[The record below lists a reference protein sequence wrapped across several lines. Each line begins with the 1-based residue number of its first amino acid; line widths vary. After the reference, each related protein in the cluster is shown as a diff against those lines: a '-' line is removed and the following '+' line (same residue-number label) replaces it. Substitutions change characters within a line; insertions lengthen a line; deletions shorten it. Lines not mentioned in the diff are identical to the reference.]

1 MINTKFKKWA
11 VRQSIHHPKR
21 TLASA
26 LIITLI
32 MGFGLQHFVIE
43 DDMMKMIPKT
53 VKTRVVWEEV
63 KDEFGNTDPIFVAF
77 GAEGQNLFQST
88 AMSDLW
94 DFTKALEALPEVE
107 KVRSLTN
114 MNKMESEDGFLLID
128 DLVNKRDLSPE
139 EIADI
144 EAYLI
149 DNAELKKQVI
159 AQNDDFFNIV
169 VIPSGN
175 TNEQVSVAKIVATAE
190 KLLSE
195 YDLHFGGPSYLIGI
209 VGNLVRADAISLIR
223 IGLLMM
229 VVILLASLR
238 SFAGVLMILFVIIL
252 SLIGMMGSMGW
263 IRGLTGSERFVF
275 SIMNT
280 SMPIILMTIAN
291 SDSIHFLTK
300 FFKKLRIT
308 GDKAKAIE
316 QSIDSLMLPIFL
328 TSLTTAAAFLSLVF
342 APIEYM
348 TGYGV
353 SIAIGISW
361 AWILSITLLPS
372 LIMLKNWPLNSRA
385 IRKPGLLEHIVN
397 KLGSTIIKLP
407 RSILIGGLLLVAI
420 GIYGIKLVT
429 TEVNMYSF
437 FEKGNKIRDSLE
449 FLDKKMLGSM
459 NLVFLLNGD
468 MKDPEL
474 LQQISRLQDY
484 VEKNPSVSTTISIAD
499 VIKRMHRTVMD
510 DDPDYEIVPDERAK
524 VNNLYTMYSMS
535 GDPEDF
541 STLVDYE
548 YSKALVTAILKN
560 VSTESSVL
568 FVNDIEQFV
577 DKNFTKYKDI
587 TATGQLVVLRDM
599 VELVIKSSVISICV
613 SIVVITFIAA
623 IFFKH
628 FGWGILAVIPL
639 SAAVILN
646 FGFMGILRIDLNH
659 VTALLSSVIIG
670 VGVDFAIHYIS
681 QYRRLARA
689 EVPIKTRSHRVI
701 DEVGYPIILDA
712 LSNMAFGALLF
723 SEFVPLQHM
732 GGLMVFAMFSTSFG
746 TLTILASLLELTGR
760 RKEVMNTLL
769 GGTIK

>member
-149 DNAELKKQVI
+149 KNAELKKQVI

-291 SDSIHFLTK
+291 SDSVHFLTK

-328 TSLTTAAAFLSLVF
+328 TSLTTAVAFLSLVF

>member
-11 VRQSIHHPKR
+11 VRYSIHHPKR
-21 TLASA
+21 TLAST

-32 MGFGLQHFVIE
+32 MGFGLKHFVIE
-43 DDMMKMIPKT
+43 DDMMKMIPKS

-63 KDEFGNTDPIFVAF
+63 KDEFGNTDLIFIAF
-77 GAEGQNLFQST
+77 GIEGQSLFHKK

-107 KVRSLTN
+107 EIRSLTN
-114 MNKMESEDGFLLID
+114 LNRMENEDGFLLID
-128 DLVNKRDLSPE
+128 DLVSTKDLSLE

-144 EAYLI
+144 KDYLI
-149 DNAELKKQVI
+149 RNPELKKQVI
-159 AQNDDFFNIV
+159 AENDDFFNIV
-169 VIPSGN
+169 VIPNGKTS
-175 TNEQVSVAKIVATAE
+175 EQASVVKIVATAE
-190 KLLSE
+190 RLLSG
-195 YDLHFGGPSYLIGI
+195 YDLHFGGPPYLVGI
-209 VGNLVRADAISLIR
+209 VSNLVRADAMFLVR
-223 IGLLMM
+223 IGLVMM
-229 VVILLASLR
+229 VIILLASLR
-238 SFAGVLMILFVIIL
+238 SVAGVFMVLSVIIL

-263 IRGLTGSERFVF
+263 IRGLTGSDRFVF

-291 SDSIHFLTK
+291 SDSVHFLTK

-308 GDKAKAIE
+308 GDKKTAIE

-361 AWILSITLLPS
+361 AWILSTTLLPS
-372 LIMLKNWPLNSRA
+372 LIMLKDWPLNSRA
-385 IRKPGLLEHIVN
+385 IRKPGSLERIVD
-397 KLGSTIIKLP
+397 KFGSKIMKLP
-407 RSILIGGLLLVAI
+407 RSILIGGLLLVAV

-429 TEVNMYSF
+429 TEVNMFSF

-449 FLDKKMLGSM
+449 FLDNKMLGAM
-459 NLVFLLNGD
+459 DLEFLINGD

-474 LQQISRLQDY
+474 LQQISQLQDY
-484 VEKNPSVSTTISIAD
+484 VEKNPSVSITFSIAD

-510 DDPDYEIVPDERAK
+510 DDPEYETIPDDRAK

-535 GDPEDF
+535 GDPDDL
-541 STLVDYE
+541 TALVDYV
-548 YSKALVTAILKN
+548 YSKALVTAVLKN
-560 VSTESSVL
+560 ISTKSSVL
-568 FVNDIEQFV
+568 FVSDIEQFV

-587 TATGQLVVLRDM
+587 SATGQLVVLRDM

-623 IFFKH
+623 IFFRH
-628 FGWGILAVIPL
+628 LGWGILAVIPL

-646 FGFMGILRIDLNH
+646 FGFMGILKIDLNH

-689 EVPIKTRSHRVI
+689 KVPIATRSNRVI

-723 SEFVPLQHM
+723 SEFIPLQHM

-760 RKEVMNTLL
+760 RKKVMKKLL
-769 GGTIK
+769 REQ

>member
-149 DNAELKKQVI
+149 KNAELKKQVI

-291 SDSIHFLTK
+291 SDSVHFLTK

-308 GDKAKAIE
+308 GDKEKAIE

>member
-1 MINTKFKKWA
+1 MINTKFKNWA

-21 TLASA
+21 TLAST

-32 MGFGLQHFVIE
+32 MGFGLKHFVIE
-43 DDMMKMIPKT
+43 DDMMKMIPKS

-63 KDEFGNTDPIFVAF
+63 KDVFGNTDLIFVAF
-77 GAEGQNLFQST
+77 GAEGQSLFQKK

-107 KVRSLTN
+107 EIRSLVN
-114 MNKMESEDGFLLID
+114 LNKMENEDGFLLID
-128 DLVNKRDLSPE
+128 DLVSTKDLSLE

-144 EAYLI
+144 KDYLI
-149 DNAELKKQVI
+149 RNPELKKRVI

-169 VIPSGN
+169 VIPNGN
-175 TNEQVSVAKIVATAE
+175 TSEQASVVKIVATAE
-190 KLLSE
+190 KLLSG
-195 YDLHFGGPSYLIGI
+195 YDLHFGGPTYLVGI
-209 VGNLVRADAISLIR
+209 VSSLVRADAISLIR

-238 SFAGVLMILFVIIL
+238 SFAGVLMILCVIIL

-263 IRGLTGSERFVF
+263 IRGLTGAERFVF

-291 SDSIHFLTK
+291 SDSVHFLTK

-308 GDKAKAIE
+308 GDKEKAIE

-361 AWILSITLLPS
+361 AWILSTTLLPS
-372 LIMLKNWPLNSRA
+372 LIMLKDWPLNSRA
-385 IRKPGLLEHIVN
+385 IRKPGSLERIVD
-397 KLGSTIIKLP
+397 KFGSKIMKLP
-407 RSILIGGLLLVAI
+407 RSILIGGLLLVAV

-429 TEVNMYSF
+429 TEVNMFSF

-449 FLDKKMLGSM
+449 FLDNKMLGAM
-459 NLVFLLNGD
+459 DLEFLINGD

-474 LQQISRLQDY
+474 LQQISQLQDY
-484 VEKNPSVSTTISIAD
+484 VEKNPSVSITFSIAD

-510 DDPDYEIVPDERAK
+510 DDPDYETIPDDRAK

-535 GDPEDF
+535 GDPDDL
-541 STLVDYE
+541 TALVDYE

-560 VSTESSVL
+560 VSTKSSVL

-587 TATGQLVVLRDM
+587 SATGQLVVLRDM

-623 IFFKH
+623 IFFRH
-628 FGWGILAVIPL
+628 LGWGILAVIPL

-646 FGFMGILRIDLNH
+646 FGFMGILKIDLNH

-689 EVPIKTRSHRVI
+689 KVPIATRSNRVI

-723 SEFVPLQHM
+723 SEFIPLQHM

-760 RKEVMNTLL
+760 RKKVMKKLL
-769 GGTIK
+769 REQ

>member
-11 VRQSIHHPKR
+11 VLQSIHHPKR

-43 DDMMKMIPKT
+43 DDMMKMIPKS

-63 KDEFGNTDPIFVAF
+63 KDEFGNTDLIFVAF
-77 GAEGQNLFQST
+77 GTEGQNLFQKK

-107 KVRSLTN
+107 EIRSLTN
-114 MNKMESEDGFLLID
+114 LNRMENEDGFLLID
-128 DLVNKRDLSPE
+128 DLVSTKDLSLE

-144 EAYLI
+144 KDYLI
-149 DNAELKKQVI
+149 RNPELKKRVI
-159 AQNDDFFNIV
+159 SQNDDFFNIV
-169 VIPSGN
+169 VIPNGN
-175 TNEQVSVAKIVATAE
+175 TSEQASVVKIVATAE
-190 KLLSE
+190 KLLSG
-195 YDLHFGGPSYLIGI
+195 YDLHFGGPPYLVGI
-209 VGNLVRADAISLIR
+209 VSSLVRADAMFLVR
-223 IGLLMM
+223 IGLVMM
-229 VVILLASLR
+229 VIILLASLR
-238 SFAGVLMILFVIIL
+238 SVAGVFMVLFVIIL

-291 SDSIHFLTK
+291 SDSVHFLTK

-361 AWILSITLLPS
+361 AWILSTTLLPS
-372 LIMLKNWPLNSRA
+372 LIMLKDWPLNSRA
-385 IRKPGLLEHIVN
+385 IRKPGLLERIVD
-397 KLGSTIIKLP
+397 KFGSKIIKFP
-407 RSILIGGLLLVAI
+407 RSILIGGLLLVAV
-420 GIYGIKLVT
+420 GIHGIKLVT
-429 TEVNMYSF
+429 TEVNMFSF

-449 FLDKKMLGSM
+449 FLDKKMLGAM
-459 NLVFLLNGD
+459 DLEFLINGD

-474 LQQISRLQDY
+474 LQQISQLQDY
-484 VEKNPSVSTTISIAD
+484 VEKNPSVSITFSIAD

-510 DDPDYEIVPDERAK
+510 DDPDYETVPDDRAK

-535 GDPEDF
+535 GDPDDL
-541 STLVDYE
+541 TALVDYE

-560 VSTESSVL
+560 VSTKSSVL

-623 IFFKH
+623 IFFRH
-628 FGWGILAVIPL
+628 LGWGILAVIPL

-646 FGFMGILRIDLNH
+646 FGFMGILKIDLNH

-689 EVPIKTRSHRVI
+689 NVPIATRSNRVI

-760 RKEVMNTLL
+760 RKKVMKKLL
-769 GGTIK
+769 GEQ

>member
-149 DNAELKKQVI
+149 KNAELKKQVI

-459 NLVFLLNGD
+459 NLVFLINGD
-468 MKDPEL
+468 MKDPEM
-474 LQQISRLQDY
+474 LQQISQLQDY
-484 VEKNPSVSTTISIAD
+484 VEKNPSVSTTLSIAD

-510 DDPDYEIVPDERAK
+510 DDPDYERVPDGRAK

-670 VGVDFAIHYIS
+670 VGVDFAVHYIS

>member
-43 DDMMKMIPKT
+43 DDMMKMIPKS
-53 VKTRVVWEEV
+53 VKSRVVWEEV
-63 KDEFGNTDPIFVAF
+63 KDEFGNTDLIFVAF
-77 GAEGQNLFQST
+77 GTEGQNLFQKK

-107 KVRSLTN
+107 EIRSLTN
-114 MNKMESEDGFLLID
+114 LNRMENEDGFLLID
-128 DLVNKRDLSPE
+128 DLVSTKDLSLE

-144 EAYLI
+144 KDYLI
-149 DNAELKKQVI
+149 RNPELKKQVI
-159 AQNDDFFNIV
+159 SQNDDFFNIV
-169 VIPSGN
+169 VIPNGN
-175 TNEQVSVAKIVATAE
+175 TSEQASVVKIVATAE

-195 YDLHFGGPSYLIGI
+195 YDLHFGGPPYLVGI
-209 VGNLVRADAISLIR
+209 VSSLVRADAMFLVR
-223 IGLLMM
+223 IGLVMM
-229 VVILLASLR
+229 VIILLASLR
-238 SFAGVLMILFVIIL
+238 SVAGVFMVLFVIIL

-291 SDSIHFLTK
+291 SDSVHFLTK

-328 TSLTTAAAFLSLVF
+328 TSITTAAAFLSLVF

-361 AWILSITLLPS
+361 AWILSTTLLPS
-372 LIMLKNWPLNSRA
+372 LIMLKDWPLNSRA
-385 IRKPGLLEHIVN
+385 IRKPGLLERIVD
-397 KLGSTIIKLP
+397 KFGSKIMKLP
-407 RSILIGGLLLVAI
+407 RSILIGGLLLVAV

-429 TEVNMYSF
+429 TEVNMFSF

-449 FLDKKMLGSM
+449 FLDNKMLGAM
-459 NLVFLLNGD
+459 DLEFLINGD

-474 LQQISRLQDY
+474 LQQISQLQDY
-484 VEKNPSVSTTISIAD
+484 VEKNPSVSITFSIAD

-510 DDPDYEIVPDERAK
+510 DDPEYETIPDDRAK

-535 GDPEDF
+535 GDPDDL
-541 STLVDYE
+541 TALVDYV

-560 VSTESSVL
+560 VSTKSSVL

-623 IFFKH
+623 IFFRH
-628 FGWGILAVIPL
+628 LGWGILAVIPL

-646 FGFMGILRIDLNH
+646 FGFMGILKIDLNH

-689 EVPIKTRSHRVI
+689 KVPIATRSNRVI

-723 SEFVPLQHM
+723 SEFIPLQHM

-760 RKEVMNTLL
+760 RKKVMKKLL
-769 GGTIK
+769 REQ

>member
-1 MINTKFKKWA
+1 MINTKFKNWA
-11 VRQSIHHPKR
+11 IHQSIHHPKR
-21 TLASA
+21 TLTSA
-26 LIITLI
+26 LIITLV

-53 VKTRVVWEEV
+53 VKSRVVWEEV
-63 KDEFGNTDPIFVAF
+63 KDEFGNTDLIFVAF
-77 GAEGQNLFQST
+77 GIEGQSLFQSSS
-88 AMSDLW
+88 MSDLW
-94 DFTKALEALPEVE
+94 DFTKALEALPEVNE
-107 KVRSLTN
+107 VRSLTN
-114 MNKMESEDGFLLID
+114 LNKMENEDGFLLID
-128 DLVNKRDLSPE
+128 DLVSAENLSTE
-139 EIADI
+139 EIVEI
-144 EAYLI
+144 KNYLLK
-149 DNAELKKQVI
+149 NEKLKKRVI
-159 AQNDDFFNIV
+159 AQNHDFFNII
-169 VIPSGN
+169 VIPNINVS
-175 TNEQVSVAKIVATAE
+175 EQVSVAKIIATAE
-190 KLLSE
+190 ELLSE

-209 VGNLVRADAISLIR
+209 VGKLVRADAISLIR

-238 SFAGVLMILFVIIL
+238 SFAGVLMILSVIVL

-275 SIMNT
+275 SVMNT

-291 SDSIHFLTK
+291 SDSVHFLTK

-308 GDKAKAIE
+308 NDKAKAIE

-328 TSLTTAAAFLSLVF
+328 TSLTTSAAFLSLVF

-361 AWILSITLLPS
+361 AWILSVTVLPS
-372 LIMLKNWPLNSRA
+372 LIMMKDWRLNSRA
-385 IRKPGLLEHIVN
+385 IRKPGLLEHVVD
-397 KLGSTIIKLP
+397 KLGSKIIKMP

-420 GIYGIKLVT
+420 GIYGIKQVT

-437 FEKGNKIRDSLE
+437 FKKGNKIRDSLE

-459 NLVFLLNGD
+459 DLEFLINGD

-474 LQQISRLQDY
+474 LHQISQLQDY
-484 VEKNPSVSTTISIAD
+484 VEKYPSVSMTISIAD
-499 VIKRMHRTVMD
+499 VIKQMHRTVMD
-510 DDPDYEIVPDERAK
+510 DDPDYETVPVEQAK

-535 GDPEDF
+535 GDPEDL
-541 STLVDYE
+541 SALVDYE
-548 YSKALVTAILKN
+548 YSKGLVTAILKN
-560 VSTESSVL
+560 VSTQRSVL

-577 DKNFTKYKDI
+577 DKNFTRYKDV
-587 TATGQLVVLRDM
+587 TATGQVVVLRDM

-613 SIVVITFIAA
+613 SIIVITFIAA

-628 FGWGILAVIPL
+628 LGWGILAVIPL

-646 FGFMGILRIDLNH
+646 FGFMGILKIDLNH

-689 EVPIKTRSHRVI
+689 KVAVETRSHRVI

-760 RKEVMNTLL
+760 RKKVMKKLL
-769 GGTIK
+769 GEQ

>member
-149 DNAELKKQVI
+149 KNAELKKQVI

-291 SDSIHFLTK
+291 SDSVHFLTK

-459 NLVFLLNGD
+459 NLVFLINGD

>member
-11 VRQSIHHPKR
+11 VLQSIHHPKR

-43 DDMMKMIPKT
+43 DDMMKMIPKS

-63 KDEFGNTDPIFVAF
+63 KDEFGNTDLIFVAF
-77 GAEGQNLFQST
+77 GTEGQNLFQKK

-94 DFTKALEALPEVE
+94 NFTKALEALPEVE
-107 KVRSLTN
+107 EIRSLTN
-114 MNKMESEDGFLLID
+114 LNRMENEDGFLLID
-128 DLVNKRDLSPE
+128 DLVSTKDLSLE

-144 EAYLI
+144 KDYLI
-149 DNAELKKQVI
+149 RNPELKKRVI
-159 AQNDDFFNIV
+159 SQNDDFFNIV
-169 VIPSGN
+169 VIPNGN
-175 TNEQVSVAKIVATAE
+175 TSEQASVVKIVATAE

-195 YDLHFGGPSYLIGI
+195 YDLHFGGPPYLVGI
-209 VGNLVRADAISLIR
+209 VSSLVRADAMFLVR
-223 IGLLMM
+223 IGLVMM
-229 VVILLASLR
+229 VIILLASLR
-238 SFAGVLMILFVIIL
+238 SVAGVFMVLFVIIL

-291 SDSIHFLTK
+291 SDSVHFLTK

-361 AWILSITLLPS
+361 AWILSTTLLPS
-372 LIMLKNWPLNSRA
+372 LIMLKDWPLNSRA
-385 IRKPGLLEHIVN
+385 IRKPGLLERIVD
-397 KLGSTIIKLP
+397 KFGSKIIKFP
-407 RSILIGGLLLVAI
+407 RSILIGGLLLVAV
-420 GIYGIKLVT
+420 GIHGIKLVT
-429 TEVNMYSF
+429 TEVNMFSF

-449 FLDKKMLGSM
+449 FLDKKMLGAM
-459 NLVFLLNGD
+459 DLEFLINGD

-474 LQQISRLQDY
+474 LQQISQLQDY
-484 VEKNPSVSTTISIAD
+484 VEKNPSVSITFSIAD

-510 DDPDYEIVPDERAK
+510 DDPDYETVPDDRAK

-535 GDPEDF
+535 GDPDDL
-541 STLVDYE
+541 TALVDYE

-560 VSTESSVL
+560 VSTKSSVL

-623 IFFKH
+623 IFFRH
-628 FGWGILAVIPL
+628 LGWGILAVIPL

-646 FGFMGILRIDLNH
+646 FGFMGILKIDLNH

-689 EVPIKTRSHRVI
+689 NVPIATRSNRVI

-723 SEFVPLQHM
+723 SEFIPLQHM

-760 RKEVMNTLL
+760 RKKVMKKLL
-769 GGTIK
+769 GEQ

>member
-11 VRQSIHHPKR
+11 VHQSIHHPKR

-43 DDMMKMIPKT
+43 DDMMKMIPKS

-63 KDEFGNTDPIFVAF
+63 KDEFGNTDLIFVAF
-77 GAEGQNLFQST
+77 GTEGQNLFQKK

-107 KVRSLTN
+107 EIRSLTN
-114 MNKMESEDGFLLID
+114 LNRMENEDGFLLID
-128 DLVNKRDLSPE
+128 DLVSTKDLSLE

-144 EAYLI
+144 KDYLI
-149 DNAELKKQVI
+149 KNPELKKRVI
-159 AQNDDFFNIV
+159 SQNDDFFNIV
-169 VIPSGN
+169 VIPNGN
-175 TNEQVSVAKIVATAE
+175 TSEQASVVKIVATAE
-190 KLLSE
+190 KLLSG
-195 YDLHFGGPSYLIGI
+195 YDLHFGGPPYLVGI
-209 VGNLVRADAISLIR
+209 VSSLVRADAMFLVR
-223 IGLLMM
+223 IGLVMM
-229 VVILLASLR
+229 VLILLASLR
-238 SFAGVLMILFVIIL
+238 SVAGVFMVLFVIIL

-291 SDSIHFLTK
+291 SDSVHFLTK

-361 AWILSITLLPS
+361 AWILSTTLLPS
-372 LIMLKNWPLNSRA
+372 LIMLKDWPLNSRA
-385 IRKPGLLEHIVN
+385 IRKPGLLERIVD
-397 KLGSTIIKLP
+397 KFGSKIMKLP
-407 RSILIGGLLLVAI
+407 RSILIGGLLLVAV

-429 TEVNMYSF
+429 TEVNMFSF

-449 FLDKKMLGSM
+449 FLDKKMLGAM
-459 NLVFLLNGD
+459 DLEFLIKGD

-474 LQQISRLQDY
+474 LQQISQLQDY
-484 VEKNPSVSTTISIAD
+484 VEKNPSVSITFSIAD

-510 DDPDYEIVPDERAK
+510 DDPDYETVPDDRAK

-535 GDPEDF
+535 GDPDDL
-541 STLVDYE
+541 TALVDYE

-560 VSTESSVL
+560 VSTKSSVL

-623 IFFKH
+623 IFFRH
-628 FGWGILAVIPL
+628 LGWGILAVIPL

-646 FGFMGILRIDLNH
+646 FGFMGILKIDLNH

-689 EVPIKTRSHRVI
+689 KVPIETRSNRVI

-760 RKEVMNTLL
+760 RKKVMKKLL
-769 GGTIK
+769 GE

>member
-1 MINTKFKKWA
+1 M
-11 VRQSIHHPKR
+11 V
-21 TLASA
+21 
-26 LIITLI
+26 
-32 MGFGLQHFVIE
+32 
-43 DDMMKMIPKT
+43 
-53 VKTRVVWEEV
+53 
-63 KDEFGNTDPIFVAF
+63 
-77 GAEGQNLFQST
+77 
-88 AMSDLW
+88 
-94 DFTKALEALPEVE
+94 
-107 KVRSLTN
+107 
-114 MNKMESEDGFLLID
+114 
-128 DLVNKRDLSPE
+128 LS
-139 EIADI
+139 
-144 EAYLI
+144 
-149 DNAELKKQVI
+149 
-159 AQNDDFFNIV
+159 
-169 VIPSGN
+169 
-175 TNEQVSVAKIVATAE
+175 
-190 KLLSE
+190 
-195 YDLHFGGPSYLIGI
+195 
-209 VGNLVRADAISLIR
+209 
-223 IGLLMM
+223 
-229 VVILLASLR
+229 
-238 SFAGVLMILFVIIL
+238 VIIL

-263 IRGLTGSERFVF
+263 IRGLTGSDRFVF

-291 SDSIHFLTK
+291 SDSVHFLTK

-328 TSLTTAAAFLSLVF
+328 TSITTAAAFLSLVF

-361 AWILSITLLPS
+361 AWILSTTLLPS
-372 LIMLKNWPLNSRA
+372 LIMLKDWPLNSIA
-385 IRKPGLLEHIVN
+385 IRKPGLLERIVD
-397 KLGSTIIKLP
+397 KFGSKIIKFP
-407 RSILIGGLLLVAI
+407 RSILIGGLLLVAV

-429 TEVNMYSF
+429 TEVNMFSF

-449 FLDKKMLGSM
+449 FLDNKMLGAM
-459 NLVFLLNGD
+459 DLEFLINGD

-474 LQQISRLQDY
+474 LQQISQLQDY
-484 VEKNPSVSTTISIAD
+484 VEKNPSVSITISIAD

-510 DDPDYEIVPDERAK
+510 DDPDYETVPEDRAK

-535 GDPEDF
+535 GDPDDLT
-541 STLVDYE
+541 SLVDYE

-560 VSTESSVL
+560 VSTKNSVL
-568 FVNDIEQFV
+568 FVNDIEHFV
-577 DKNFTKYKDI
+577 DQNFTQYKDI

-623 IFFKH
+623 IFFRH
-628 FGWGILAVIPL
+628 LGWGIFAVIPL

-646 FGFMGILRIDLNH
+646 FGFMGILKIDLNH

-681 QYRRLARA
+681 QYRRLARGK
-689 EVPIKTRSHRVI
+689 VPITTRSNRAI

-760 RKEVMNTLL
+760 RKKVMKKLL
-769 GGTIK
+769 GEQ

>member
-149 DNAELKKQVI
+149 KNAELKKQVI

-291 SDSIHFLTK
+291 SDSVHFLTK

-760 RKEVMNTLL
+760 REEVMNTLL

>member
-1 MINTKFKKWA
+1 MINTKFKNWA
-11 VRQSIHHPKR
+11 IHQSIYHPKR
-21 TLASA
+21 TLTSA
-26 LIITLI
+26 LIITLV

-43 DDMMKMIPKT
+43 DDMMKMIPKS

-63 KDEFGNTDPIFVAF
+63 KDEFGNTDLIFVAF
-77 GAEGQNLFQST
+77 GTEGKNLFQNK

-107 KVRSLTN
+107 EIRSLTN
-114 MNKMESEDGFLLID
+114 LDRMENEDGFLLID
-128 DLVNKRDLSPE
+128 DLVSTKNLSLE

-144 EAYLI
+144 KDYLI
-149 DNAELKKQVI
+149 RNPELKKQVI
-159 AQNDDFFNIV
+159 SQNDDFFNIV
-169 VIPSGN
+169 VIPNDN
-175 TNEQVSVAKIVATAE
+175 TNDQASIVKIVATAE
-190 KLLSE
+190 KLLSG
-195 YDLHFGGPSYLIGI
+195 YDLHFGGPPYLVGI
-209 VGNLVRADAISLIR
+209 VSNLVRADAMFLVR
-223 IGLLMM
+223 IGLVMM
-229 VVILLASLR
+229 VIILLASLR
-238 SFAGVLMILFVIIL
+238 SVAGVFMVLSVIIL

-263 IRGLTGSERFVF
+263 IRGLTGSDRFVF

-291 SDSIHFLTK
+291 SDSVHFLTK

-328 TSLTTAAAFLSLVF
+328 TSITTAAAFLSLVF

-361 AWILSITLLPS
+361 AWILSTTLLPS
-372 LIMLKNWPLNSRA
+372 LIMLKDWPLNSRA
-385 IRKPGLLEHIVN
+385 IRKPGLLERIVD
-397 KLGSTIIKLP
+397 KFGSKIIKFP
-407 RSILIGGLLLVAI
+407 RSILIGGLLLVAV

-429 TEVNMYSF
+429 TEVNMFSF

-449 FLDKKMLGSM
+449 FLDNKMLGAM
-459 NLVFLLNGD
+459 DLEFLINGD

-474 LQQISRLQDY
+474 LQQISQLQDY
-484 VEKNPSVSTTISIAD
+484 VEKNPSVSITISIAD

-510 DDPDYEIVPDERAK
+510 DDPDYETVPEDRAK

-535 GDPEDF
+535 GDPDDLT
-541 STLVDYE
+541 SLVDYE

-560 VSTESSVL
+560 VSTKNSVL
-568 FVNDIEQFV
+568 FVNDIEHFV
-577 DKNFTKYKDI
+577 DQNFTQYKDI

-623 IFFKH
+623 IFFRH
-628 FGWGILAVIPL
+628 LGWGIFAVIPL

-646 FGFMGILRIDLNH
+646 FGFMGILKIDLNH

-681 QYRRLARA
+681 QYRRLARGK
-689 EVPIKTRSHRVI
+689 VPVTTRSNRAI

-760 RKEVMNTLL
+760 RKKVMKKLL
-769 GGTIK
+769 GEQ

>member
-1 MINTKFKKWA
+1 
-11 VRQSIHHPKR
+11 
-21 TLASA
+21 
-26 LIITLI
+26 

-149 DNAELKKQVI
+149 KNAELKKQVI

-291 SDSIHFLTK
+291 SDSVHFLTK

>member
-1 MINTKFKKWA
+1 
-11 VRQSIHHPKR
+11 
-21 TLASA
+21 
-26 LIITLI
+26 
-32 MGFGLQHFVIE
+32 
-43 DDMMKMIPKT
+43 
-53 VKTRVVWEEV
+53 
-63 KDEFGNTDPIFVAF
+63 
-77 GAEGQNLFQST
+77 
-88 AMSDLW
+88 
-94 DFTKALEALPEVE
+94 
-107 KVRSLTN
+107 
-114 MNKMESEDGFLLID
+114 
-128 DLVNKRDLSPE
+128 
-139 EIADI
+139 
-144 EAYLI
+144 
-149 DNAELKKQVI
+149 
-159 AQNDDFFNIV
+159 
-169 VIPSGN
+169 
-175 TNEQVSVAKIVATAE
+175 
-190 KLLSE
+190 
-195 YDLHFGGPSYLIGI
+195 
-209 VGNLVRADAISLIR
+209 
-223 IGLLMM
+223 MM
-229 VVILLASLR
+229 VIILLASLR
-238 SFAGVLMILFVIIL
+238 SVAGVFMVLSVIIL

-263 IRGLTGSERFVF
+263 IRGLTGSDRFVF

-291 SDSIHFLTK
+291 SDSVHFLTK

-328 TSLTTAAAFLSLVF
+328 TSITTAAAFLSLVF

-361 AWILSITLLPS
+361 AWILSTTLLPS
-372 LIMLKNWPLNSRA
+372 LIMLIDWPLNSRA
-385 IRKPGLLEHIVN
+385 IRKPGLLERIVD
-397 KLGSTIIKLP
+397 KFGSKIIKFP
-407 RSILIGGLLLVAI
+407 RSILIGGLLLVAV

-429 TEVNMYSF
+429 TEVNMFSF

-449 FLDKKMLGSM
+449 FLDNKMLGAM
-459 NLVFLLNGD
+459 DLEFLINGD

-474 LQQISRLQDY
+474 LQQISQLQDY
-484 VEKNPSVSTTISIAD
+484 VEKNPSVSITISIVD

-510 DDPDYEIVPDERAK
+510 DDPDFETVPEDRAK

-535 GDPEDF
+535 GDPDDLT
-541 STLVDYE
+541 SLVDYE

-560 VSTESSVL
+560 VSTKNSVL
-568 FVNDIEQFV
+568 FVNDIEHFV
-577 DKNFTKYKDI
+577 DQNFTQYKDI

-623 IFFKH
+623 IFFRH
-628 FGWGILAVIPL
+628 LGWGIFAVIPL

-646 FGFMGILRIDLNH
+646 FGFMGILKIDLNH

-681 QYRRLARA
+681 QYRRLARGK
-689 EVPIKTRSHRVI
+689 VPVTTRSNRVI

-746 TLTILASLLELTGR
+746 TLTILAGLLELTGR
-760 RKEVMNTLL
+760 RKKIMKKLL
-769 GGTIK
+769 GEH

>member
-11 VRQSIHHPKR
+11 VHQSIHHPKR
-21 TLASA
+21 TLTSA
-26 LIITLI
+26 LVITLI

-43 DDMMKMIPKT
+43 DDMMKMIPKS

-63 KDEFGNTDPIFVAF
+63 KDEFGNTDLIFVAF
-77 GAEGQNLFQST
+77 GTEGQNLFQKK

-94 DFTKALEALPEVE
+94 NFTKALEALPEVE
-107 KVRSLTN
+107 EIRSLTN
-114 MNKMESEDGFLLID
+114 LNRMENEDGFLLID
-128 DLVNKRDLSPE
+128 DLVSTKDLSLE

-144 EAYLI
+144 KDYLI
-149 DNAELKKQVI
+149 RNPELKKGVI
-159 AQNDDFFNIV
+159 SQNDDFFNIV
-169 VIPSGN
+169 VIPNGN
-175 TNEQVSVAKIVATAE
+175 TSEQASVVKIVATAE
-190 KLLSE
+190 KLLSG
-195 YDLHFGGPSYLIGI
+195 YDLHFGGPPYLVGI
-209 VGNLVRADAISLIR
+209 VSSLVRADAMFLVR
-223 IGLLMM
+223 IGLVMM
-229 VVILLASLR
+229 VIILLASLR
-238 SFAGVLMILFVIIL
+238 SVAGVFMVLFVIIL

-291 SDSIHFLTK
+291 SDSVHFLTK

-328 TSLTTAAAFLSLVF
+328 TSITTAAAFLSLVF

-361 AWILSITLLPS
+361 AWILSTTLLPS
-372 LIMLKNWPLNSRA
+372 LIMLKDWPLNSRA
-385 IRKPGLLEHIVN
+385 IRKPGLLERIVD
-397 KLGSTIIKLP
+397 KFGGKIIKFP
-407 RSILIGGLLLVAI
+407 RSILISGLLLVAV
-420 GIYGIKLVT
+420 GIHGIKLVT
-429 TEVNMYSF
+429 TEVNMFSF

-449 FLDKKMLGSM
+449 FLDKKMLGAM
-459 NLVFLLNGD
+459 DLEFLINGD

-474 LQQISRLQDY
+474 LQQISQLQDY
-484 VEKNPSVSTTISIAD
+484 VEKNPSVSITFSIAD

-510 DDPDYEIVPDERAK
+510 DDPDYETVPDDRAK

-535 GDPEDF
+535 GDPDDL
-541 STLVDYE
+541 TALVDYE

-560 VSTESSVL
+560 VSTKSSVL

-623 IFFKH
+623 IFFRH
-628 FGWGILAVIPL
+628 LGWGILAVIPL

-646 FGFMGILRIDLNH
+646 FGFMGILKIDLNH

-689 EVPIKTRSHRVI
+689 NVPIATRSNRVI

-723 SEFVPLQHM
+723 SEFIPLQHM

-760 RKEVMNTLL
+760 RKKVMKKLL
-769 GGTIK
+769 GEQ

>member
-11 VRQSIHHPKR
+11 VLQSIHHPKR

-43 DDMMKMIPKT
+43 DDMMKMIPKS

-63 KDEFGNTDPIFVAF
+63 KDEFGNTDLIFVAF
-77 GAEGQNLFQST
+77 GTEGQNLFQKK

-94 DFTKALEALPEVE
+94 NFTKALEALPEVE
-107 KVRSLTN
+107 EIRSLTN
-114 MNKMESEDGFLLID
+114 LNRMENEDGFLLID
-128 DLVNKRDLSPE
+128 DLVSTKDLSLE

-144 EAYLI
+144 KDYLI
-149 DNAELKKQVI
+149 RNPELKKRVI
-159 AQNDDFFNIV
+159 SQNDDFFNIV
-169 VIPSGN
+169 VIPNGN
-175 TNEQVSVAKIVATAE
+175 TSEQASVVKIVATAE
-190 KLLSE
+190 KLLSG
-195 YDLHFGGPSYLIGI
+195 YDLHFGGPPYLVGI
-209 VGNLVRADAISLIR
+209 VSSLVRADAMFLVR
-223 IGLLMM
+223 IGLVMM
-229 VVILLASLR
+229 VIILLASLR
-238 SFAGVLMILFVIIL
+238 SVAGVFMVLFVIIL

-291 SDSIHFLTK
+291 SDSVHFLTK

-361 AWILSITLLPS
+361 AWILSTTLLPS
-372 LIMLKNWPLNSRA
+372 LIMLKDWPLNSRA
-385 IRKPGLLEHIVN
+385 IRKPGLLERIVD
-397 KLGSTIIKLP
+397 KFGSKIIKFP
-407 RSILIGGLLLVAI
+407 RSILIGGLLLVAV
-420 GIYGIKLVT
+420 GIHGIKLVT
-429 TEVNMYSF
+429 TEVNMFSF

-449 FLDKKMLGSM
+449 FLDKKMLGAM
-459 NLVFLLNGD
+459 DLEFLINGD

-474 LQQISRLQDY
+474 LQQISQLQDY
-484 VEKNPSVSTTISIAD
+484 VEKNPSVSITFSIAD

-510 DDPDYEIVPDERAK
+510 DDPDYETVPDDRAK

-535 GDPEDF
+535 GDPDDL
-541 STLVDYE
+541 TALVDYE

-560 VSTESSVL
+560 VSTKSSVL

-623 IFFKH
+623 IFFRH
-628 FGWGILAVIPL
+628 LGWGILAVIPL

-646 FGFMGILRIDLNH
+646 FGFMGILKIDLNH

-689 EVPIKTRSHRVI
+689 NVPIATRSNRVI

-760 RKEVMNTLL
+760 RKKVMKKLL
-769 GGTIK
+769 GE

>member
-139 EIADI
+139 EIANI

-149 DNAELKKQVI
+149 KNAELKKQVI

-291 SDSIHFLTK
+291 SDSVHFLTK

>member
-149 DNAELKKQVI
+149 KNAELKKQVI

-291 SDSIHFLTK
+291 SDSVHFLTK

-670 VGVDFAIHYIS
+670 VGVDFAVHYIS

-689 EVPIKTRSHRVI
+689 EVPVKTRSHRVI

>member
-53 VKTRVVWEEV
+53 VKTRAVWEEV
-63 KDEFGNTDPIFVAF
+63 KDEFGNIDPIFVAF
-77 GAEGQNLFQST
+77 GAEGQNLFQKK

-94 DFTKALEALPEVE
+94 DFTKALEALAEVE

-149 DNAELKKQVI
+149 KNAELKKQVI

-175 TNEQVSVAKIVATAE
+175 TNEQVSVAKIIATAE

-195 YDLHFGGPSYLIGI
+195 YNLHFGGPSYLIGI

-291 SDSIHFLTK
+291 SDSVHFLTK

-308 GDKAKAIE
+308 GDKEKAIE

-397 KLGSTIIKLP
+397 KLGSKIIKLP

>member
-11 VRQSIHHPKR
+11 VHQSIHHPKR

-175 TNEQVSVAKIVATAE
+175 TNEQVSVAKIIATAE

-195 YDLHFGGPSYLIGI
+195 YNLHFGGPSYLIGI

-238 SFAGVLMILFVIIL
+238 SFSGVLMILCVIIL

-291 SDSIHFLTK
+291 SDSVHFLTK

-308 GDKAKAIE
+308 GDKEKAIE

-397 KLGSTIIKLP
+397 KLGSKIIKLP

-459 NLVFLLNGD
+459 NLVFLINGD
-468 MKDPEL
+468 MKDPEM
-474 LQQISRLQDY
+474 LQQISQLQDY
-484 VEKNPSVSTTISIAD
+484 VEKNPSVSTTLSIAD

-510 DDPDYEIVPDERAK
+510 DDPDYERVPDGRAK

-623 IFFKH
+623 IFFRH

-639 SAAVILN
+639 SAAVIMN
-646 FGFMGILRIDLNH
+646 FGFMGILKIDLNH

-670 VGVDFAIHYIS
+670 VGVDFAVHYIS

-689 EVPIKTRSHRVI
+689 EVPVKTRSHRVI

>member
-26 LIITLI
+26 LIITLV

-43 DDMMKMIPKT
+43 DDMMKMIPKS
-53 VKTRVVWEEV
+53 VKSRVVWEEV
-63 KDEFGNTDPIFVAF
+63 KDEFGNTDLIFVAF
-77 GAEGQNLFQST
+77 GTEGQNLFQKK

-107 KVRSLTN
+107 EIRSLTN
-114 MNKMESEDGFLLID
+114 LNRMENEDGFLLID
-128 DLVNKRDLSPE
+128 DLVSTKDLSLE

-144 EAYLI
+144 KDYLI
-149 DNAELKKQVI
+149 RNPELKKQVI
-159 AQNDDFFNIV
+159 AENDDFFNIV
-169 VIPSGN
+169 VIPNGN
-175 TNEQVSVAKIVATAE
+175 TSEQASVVKIVATAE
-190 KLLSE
+190 RLLSG
-195 YDLHFGGPSYLIGI
+195 YDLHFGGPPYLVGI
-209 VGNLVRADAISLIR
+209 VSNLVRADAIFLVR
-223 IGLLMM
+223 IGLVMM
-229 VVILLASLR
+229 VIILLASLR
-238 SFAGVLMILFVIIL
+238 SVAGVFMVLSVIIL

-263 IRGLTGSERFVF
+263 IRGLTGSDRFVF

-291 SDSIHFLTK
+291 SDSVHFLTK

-308 GDKAKAIE
+308 GDKKTAIE

-361 AWILSITLLPS
+361 AWILSTTLLPS
-372 LIMLKNWPLNSRA
+372 LIMLKDWPLHSRA
-385 IRKPGLLEHIVN
+385 IRKPGLLERIVD
-397 KLGSTIIKLP
+397 KFGSKIMKLP
-407 RSILIGGLLLVAI
+407 RSILIGGLLLVAV

-429 TEVNMYSF
+429 TEVNMFSF

-449 FLDKKMLGSM
+449 FLDKKMLGAM
-459 NLVFLLNGD
+459 DLEFLIKGD

-474 LQQISRLQDY
+474 LQQISQLQDY
-484 VEKNPSVSTTISIAD
+484 VEKNPSVSITFSIAD

-510 DDPDYEIVPDERAK
+510 DDPDYERVPDDRAK

-535 GDPEDF
+535 GDPDDL
-541 STLVDYE
+541 TALVDYE

-560 VSTESSVL
+560 VSTKSSVL

-623 IFFKH
+623 IFFRH
-628 FGWGILAVIPL
+628 LGWGILAVIPL

-646 FGFMGILRIDLNH
+646 FGFMGILKIDLNH

-670 VGVDFAIHYIS
+670 VGVDFSIHYIS

-689 EVPIKTRSHRVI
+689 KVPVATRSNRVI

-760 RKEVMNTLL
+760 RKKVMKKLL
-769 GGTIK
+769 GEQ

>member
-1 MINTKFKKWA
+1 M
-11 VRQSIHHPKR
+11 
-21 TLASA
+21 
-26 LIITLI
+26 
-32 MGFGLQHFVIE
+32 
-43 DDMMKMIPKT
+43 
-53 VKTRVVWEEV
+53 
-63 KDEFGNTDPIFVAF
+63 
-77 GAEGQNLFQST
+77 
-88 AMSDLW
+88 
-94 DFTKALEALPEVE
+94 
-107 KVRSLTN
+107 
-114 MNKMESEDGFLLID
+114 
-128 DLVNKRDLSPE
+128 
-139 EIADI
+139 
-144 EAYLI
+144 
-149 DNAELKKQVI
+149 
-159 AQNDDFFNIV
+159 
-169 VIPSGN
+169 
-175 TNEQVSVAKIVATAE
+175 
-190 KLLSE
+190 
-195 YDLHFGGPSYLIGI
+195 
-209 VGNLVRADAISLIR
+209 
-223 IGLLMM
+223 
-229 VVILLASLR
+229 
-238 SFAGVLMILFVIIL
+238 
-252 SLIGMMGSMGW
+252 
-263 IRGLTGSERFVF
+263 
-275 SIMNT
+275 
-280 SMPIILMTIAN
+280 
-291 SDSIHFLTK
+291 
-300 FFKKLRIT
+300 
-308 GDKAKAIE
+308 
-316 QSIDSLMLPIFL
+316 
-328 TSLTTAAAFLSLVF
+328 
-342 APIEYM
+342 
-348 TGYGV
+348 
-353 SIAIGISW
+353 
-361 AWILSITLLPS
+361 
-372 LIMLKNWPLNSRA
+372 
-385 IRKPGLLEHIVN
+385 
-397 KLGSTIIKLP
+397 
-407 RSILIGGLLLVAI
+407 AI

>member
-149 DNAELKKQVI
+149 KNAELKKQVI

-175 TNEQVSVAKIVATAE
+175 TNEQVSVAKIIATAE

-195 YDLHFGGPSYLIGI
+195 YNLHFGGPSYLIGI

-238 SFAGVLMILFVIIL
+238 SFAGVLMILCVIIL

-291 SDSIHFLTK
+291 SDSVHFLTK

>member
-11 VRQSIHHPKR
+11 VHQSIHHPKR
-21 TLASA
+21 TLTSA
-26 LIITLI
+26 LVITLI

-43 DDMMKMIPKT
+43 DDMMKMIPKS
-53 VKTRVVWEEV
+53 VKSRVVWEEV
-63 KDEFGNTDPIFVAF
+63 KDEFGNIDPIFVAF
-77 GAEGQNLFQST
+77 GAEGQNLFQKK

-94 DFTKALEALPEVE
+94 DFTKALEALAEVE

-175 TNEQVSVAKIVATAE
+175 TNEQVSVAKIIATAE

-195 YDLHFGGPSYLIGI
+195 YNLHFGGPSYLIGI

-238 SFAGVLMILFVIIL
+238 SFAGVLMILCVIIL

-291 SDSIHFLTK
+291 SDSVHFLTK

-308 GDKAKAIE
+308 GDKEKAIE

-397 KLGSTIIKLP
+397 KLGSKIIKLP

-459 NLVFLLNGD
+459 NLVFLINGD
-468 MKDPEL
+468 MKDPEM
-474 LQQISRLQDY
+474 LQQISQLQDY
-484 VEKNPSVSTTISIAD
+484 VEKNPSVSTTLSIAD

-510 DDPDYEIVPDERAK
+510 DDPDYERVPDGRAK

-623 IFFKH
+623 IFFRH

-646 FGFMGILRIDLNH
+646 FGFMGILKIDLNH

-689 EVPIKTRSHRVI
+689 KVPIETRSNRVI

-723 SEFVPLQHM
+723 SEFIPLQHM

-760 RKEVMNTLL
+760 RKKVMKKLL
-769 GGTIK
+769 GE

>member
-1 MINTKFKKWA
+1 MINTKFKNWA

-43 DDMMKMIPKT
+43 DDMMKMIPKS

-63 KDEFGNTDPIFVAF
+63 KDEFGNTDLIFVAF
-77 GAEGQNLFQST
+77 GTEGQNLFQKK

-94 DFTKALEALPEVE
+94 NFTKALEALPEVE
-107 KVRSLTN
+107 EIRSLTN
-114 MNKMESEDGFLLID
+114 LNRMENEDGFLLID
-128 DLVNKRDLSPE
+128 DLVSTKDLSLE

-144 EAYLI
+144 KDYLI
-149 DNAELKKQVI
+149 RNPELKKGVI
-159 AQNDDFFNIV
+159 SQNDDFFNIV
-169 VIPSGN
+169 VIPNGN
-175 TNEQVSVAKIVATAE
+175 TSEQASVVKIVSTAE
-190 KLLSE
+190 KLLSG
-195 YDLHFGGPSYLIGI
+195 YDLHFGGPPYLVGI
-209 VGNLVRADAISLIR
+209 VSSLVRADAMFLVR
-223 IGLLMM
+223 IGLVMM
-229 VVILLASLR
+229 VIILLASLR
-238 SFAGVLMILFVIIL
+238 SVAGVFMVLFVIIL

-291 SDSIHFLTK
+291 SDSVHFLTK

-328 TSLTTAAAFLSLVF
+328 TSITTAAAFLSLVF

-361 AWILSITLLPS
+361 AWILSTTLLPS
-372 LIMLKNWPLNSRA
+372 LIMLKDWPLNSRA
-385 IRKPGLLEHIVN
+385 IRKPGLLERIVD
-397 KLGSTIIKLP
+397 KFGSKIIKFP
-407 RSILIGGLLLVAI
+407 RSILIGGLLLVAV
-420 GIYGIKLVT
+420 GIHGIKLVT
-429 TEVNMYSF
+429 TEVNMFSF

-459 NLVFLLNGD
+459 DLEFLINGD

-474 LQQISRLQDY
+474 LQQISQLQDY
-484 VEKNPSVSTTISIAD
+484 VEKNPSVSITFSIVD

-510 DDPDYEIVPDERAK
+510 DDPDYETVPDDRAK

-535 GDPEDF
+535 GDPDDL
-541 STLVDYE
+541 TALVDYE

-560 VSTESSVL
+560 VSTKSSVL

-587 TATGQLVVLRDM
+587 SATGQLVVLRDM

-623 IFFKH
+623 IFFRH
-628 FGWGILAVIPL
+628 LGWGILAVIPL

-646 FGFMGILRIDLNH
+646 FGFMGILKIDLNH

-689 EVPIKTRSHRVI
+689 NVPIATRSNRVI

-723 SEFVPLQHM
+723 SEFIPLQHM

-760 RKEVMNTLL
+760 RKKVMKKLL
-769 GGTIK
+769 GE

>member
-149 DNAELKKQVI
+149 KNAELKKQVI

-175 TNEQVSVAKIVATAE
+175 TNEQVSVAKIIATAE

-195 YDLHFGGPSYLIGI
+195 YNLHFGGPSYLIGI

-291 SDSIHFLTK
+291 SDSVHFLTK

>member
-11 VRQSIHHPKR
+11 VLQSIHHPKR

-43 DDMMKMIPKT
+43 DDMMKMIPKS

-63 KDEFGNTDPIFVAF
+63 KDEFGNTDLIFVAF
-77 GAEGQNLFQST
+77 GTEGQNLFQKK

-107 KVRSLTN
+107 EIRSLTN
-114 MNKMESEDGFLLID
+114 LNRMENEDGFLLID
-128 DLVNKRDLSPE
+128 DLVSAKDLSLE

-144 EAYLI
+144 KDYLI
-149 DNAELKKQVI
+149 RNPELKKRVI
-159 AQNDDFFNIV
+159 SQNDDFFNIV
-169 VIPSGN
+169 VIPNGN
-175 TNEQVSVAKIVATAE
+175 TSEQASVVKIVATAE

-195 YDLHFGGPSYLIGI
+195 YDLHFGGPPYLVGI
-209 VGNLVRADAISLIR
+209 VSSLVRADAMFLVR
-223 IGLLMM
+223 IGLVMM
-229 VVILLASLR
+229 VIILLASLR
-238 SFAGVLMILFVIIL
+238 SVAGVFMVLFVIIL

-291 SDSIHFLTK
+291 SDSVHFLTK

-361 AWILSITLLPS
+361 AWILSTTLLPS
-372 LIMLKNWPLNSRA
+372 LIMLKDWPLNSRA
-385 IRKPGLLEHIVN
+385 IRKPGLLERIVD
-397 KLGSTIIKLP
+397 KFGSKIIKFP
-407 RSILIGGLLLVAI
+407 RSILIGGLLLVAV
-420 GIYGIKLVT
+420 GIHGIKLVT
-429 TEVNMYSF
+429 TEVNMFSF

-449 FLDKKMLGSM
+449 FLDKKMLGAM
-459 NLVFLLNGD
+459 DLEFLINGD

-474 LQQISRLQDY
+474 LQQISQLQDY
-484 VEKNPSVSTTISIAD
+484 VEKNPSVSITFSIAD

-510 DDPDYEIVPDERAK
+510 DDPDYETVPDDRAK

-535 GDPEDF
+535 GDPDDL
-541 STLVDYE
+541 TALVDYE

-560 VSTESSVL
+560 VSTKSSVL

-623 IFFKH
+623 IFFRH
-628 FGWGILAVIPL
+628 LGWGILAVIPL

-646 FGFMGILRIDLNH
+646 FGFMGILKIDLNH

-689 EVPIKTRSHRVI
+689 KVSIETRSNRVI

-723 SEFVPLQHM
+723 SEFIPLQHM

-760 RKEVMNTLL
+760 RKKVMKKLL
-769 GGTIK
+769 G

>member
-53 VKTRVVWEEV
+53 VKTRAVWEEV
-63 KDEFGNTDPIFVAF
+63 KDEFGNIDPIFVAF
-77 GAEGQNLFQST
+77 GAEGQNLFQKK

-94 DFTKALEALPEVE
+94 DFTKALEALAEVE

-175 TNEQVSVAKIVATAE
+175 TNEQVSVAKIIATAE

-195 YDLHFGGPSYLIGI
+195 YNLHFGGPSYLIGI

-238 SFAGVLMILFVIIL
+238 SFAGVLMILCVIIL

-291 SDSIHFLTK
+291 SDSVHFLTK

-308 GDKAKAIE
+308 GDKEKAIE

-397 KLGSTIIKLP
+397 KLGSKIIKLP

-459 NLVFLLNGD
+459 NLVFLINGD
-468 MKDPEL
+468 MKDPEM
-474 LQQISRLQDY
+474 LQQISQLQDY
-484 VEKNPSVSTTISIAD
+484 VEKNPSVSTTLSIAD

-510 DDPDYEIVPDERAK
+510 DDPDYERVPDGRAK

-623 IFFKH
+623 IFFRH

-639 SAAVILN
+639 SAAVIMN
-646 FGFMGILRIDLNH
+646 FGFMGILKIDLNH

-670 VGVDFAIHYIS
+670 VGVDFAVHYIS

-689 EVPIKTRSHRVI
+689 EVPVKTRSHRVI

>member
-21 TLASA
+21 TLAST

-32 MGFGLQHFVIE
+32 MGFGLKHFVIE
-43 DDMMKMIPKT
+43 DDMMKMIPKS

-149 DNAELKKQVI
+149 KNAELKKQVI

-291 SDSIHFLTK
+291 SDSVHFLTK

-397 KLGSTIIKLP
+397 KLGSAIIKLP

-510 DDPDYEIVPDERAK
+510 DDPDYERVPDDRAK

-535 GDPEDF
+535 GDPDDL
-541 STLVDYE
+541 TALVDYE

-560 VSTESSVL
+560 VSTKSSVL

-623 IFFKH
+623 IFFRH

-639 SAAVILN
+639 SAAVIMN
-646 FGFMGILRIDLNH
+646 FGFMGILKID
-659 VTALLSSVIIG
+659 S
-670 VGVDFAIHYIS
+670 
-681 QYRRLARA
+681 
-689 EVPIKTRSHRVI
+689 
-701 DEVGYPIILDA
+701 
-712 LSNMAFGALLF
+712 
-723 SEFVPLQHM
+723 
-732 GGLMVFAMFSTSFG
+732 
-746 TLTILASLLELTGR
+746 
-760 RKEVMNTLL
+760 
-769 GGTIK
+769 

>member
-11 VRQSIHHPKR
+11 VLQSIHHPKR

-43 DDMMKMIPKT
+43 DDMMKMIPKS

-63 KDEFGNTDPIFVAF
+63 KDEFGNTDLIFVAF
-77 GAEGQNLFQST
+77 GTEGQNLFQKK

-94 DFTKALEALPEVE
+94 NFTKALEALPEVE
-107 KVRSLTN
+107 EIRSLTN
-114 MNKMESEDGFLLID
+114 LNRMENEDGFLLID
-128 DLVNKRDLSPE
+128 DLVSTKDLSLE

-144 EAYLI
+144 KDYLI
-149 DNAELKKQVI
+149 RNPELKKRVI
-159 AQNDDFFNIV
+159 SQNDDFFNIV
-169 VIPSGN
+169 VIPNGN
-175 TNEQVSVAKIVATAE
+175 TSEQASVVKIVATAE
-190 KLLSE
+190 KLLSG
-195 YDLHFGGPSYLIGI
+195 YDLHFGGPPYLVGI
-209 VGNLVRADAISLIR
+209 VSSLVRADAMFLVR
-223 IGLLMM
+223 IGLVMM
-229 VVILLASLR
+229 VIILLASLR
-238 SFAGVLMILFVIIL
+238 SVAGVFMVLFVIIL

-291 SDSIHFLTK
+291 SDSVHFLTK

-361 AWILSITLLPS
+361 AWILSTTLLPS
-372 LIMLKNWPLNSRA
+372 LIMLKDWPLNSRA
-385 IRKPGLLEHIVN
+385 IRKPGLLERIVD
-397 KLGSTIIKLP
+397 KFGGKIIKFP
-407 RSILIGGLLLVAI
+407 RSILISGLLLVAV
-420 GIYGIKLVT
+420 GIHGIKLVT
-429 TEVNMYSF
+429 TEVNMFSF

-449 FLDKKMLGSM
+449 FLDKKMLGAM
-459 NLVFLLNGD
+459 DLEFLINGD

-474 LQQISRLQDY
+474 LQQISQLQDY
-484 VEKNPSVSTTISIAD
+484 VEKNPSVSITFSIAD

-510 DDPDYEIVPDERAK
+510 DDPDYETVPDDRAK

-535 GDPEDF
+535 GDPDDL
-541 STLVDYE
+541 TALVDYE

-560 VSTESSVL
+560 VSTKSSVL

-623 IFFKH
+623 IFFRH
-628 FGWGILAVIPL
+628 LGWGILAVIPL

-646 FGFMGILRIDLNH
+646 FGFMGILKIDLNH

-689 EVPIKTRSHRVI
+689 NVPIATRSNRVI

-723 SEFVPLQHM
+723 SEFIPLQHM

-760 RKEVMNTLL
+760 RKKVMKKLL
-769 GGTIK
+769 G

>member
-1 MINTKFKKWA
+1 MINTKFKMWA

-53 VKTRVVWEEV
+53 VKTRAVWEEV
-63 KDEFGNTDPIFVAF
+63 KDEFGNIDPIFVAF
-77 GAEGQNLFQST
+77 GAEGQNLFQKK

-94 DFTKALEALPEVE
+94 DFTKALEALAEVE

-175 TNEQVSVAKIVATAE
+175 TNEQVSVAKIIATAE

-195 YDLHFGGPSYLIGI
+195 YNLHFGGPSYLIGI

-238 SFAGVLMILFVIIL
+238 SFAGVLMILCVIIL

-291 SDSIHFLTK
+291 SDSVHFLTK

-308 GDKAKAIE
+308 GDKEKAIE

-372 LIMLKNWPLNSRA
+372 LIMLKNWPLNSKA

-397 KLGSTIIKLP
+397 KLGSKIIKLP

-459 NLVFLLNGD
+459 NLVFLINGD
-468 MKDPEL
+468 MKDPEM
-474 LQQISRLQDY
+474 LQQISQLQDY
-484 VEKNPSVSTTISIAD
+484 VEKNPSVSTTLSIAD

-510 DDPDYEIVPDERAK
+510 DDPDYERVPDGRAK

-623 IFFKH
+623 IFFRH

-639 SAAVILN
+639 SAAVIMN
-646 FGFMGILRIDLNH
+646 FGFMGILKIDLNH

-670 VGVDFAIHYIS
+670 VGVDFAVHYIS

-689 EVPIKTRSHRVI
+689 EVPVKTRSHRVI

-760 RKEVMNTLL
+760 RKKVMKKLL
-769 GGTIK
+769 GEQ

>member
-53 VKTRVVWEEV
+53 VKTRAVWEEV
-63 KDEFGNTDPIFVAF
+63 KDEFGNIDPIFVAF
-77 GAEGQNLFQST
+77 GAEGQNLFQKK

-94 DFTKALEALPEVE
+94 DFTKALEALAEVE

-175 TNEQVSVAKIVATAE
+175 TNEQVSVAKIIATAE

-195 YDLHFGGPSYLIGI
+195 YNLHFGGPSYLIGI

-238 SFAGVLMILFVIIL
+238 SFAGVLMILCVIIL

-291 SDSIHFLTK
+291 SDSVHFLTK

-308 GDKAKAIE
+308 GDKEKAIE

-397 KLGSTIIKLP
+397 KLGSKIIKLP

-459 NLVFLLNGD
+459 NLVFLINGD
-468 MKDPEL
+468 MKDPEML
-474 LQQISRLQDY
+474 RQISQLQDY
-484 VEKNPSVSTTISIAD
+484 VEKNPSVSTTLSIAD

-510 DDPDYEIVPDERAK
+510 DDPDYERVPDGRAK

-623 IFFKH
+623 IFFRH

-639 SAAVILN
+639 SAAVIMN
-646 FGFMGILRIDLNH
+646 FGFMGILKIDLNH

-670 VGVDFAIHYIS
+670 VGVDFAVHYIS

-689 EVPIKTRSHRVI
+689 EVPVKTRSHRVI

-760 RKEVMNTLL
+760 RKKVMKKLL
-769 GGTIK
+769 GEQ

>member
-149 DNAELKKQVI
+149 KNAELKKQVI

-291 SDSIHFLTK
+291 SDSVHFLTK

-429 TEVNMYSF
+429 TEVNMFSF
-437 FEKGNKIRDSLE
+437 FKKGNKIRDSLE